1 GKTAKTGNGGRQTL
15 LPASVRSTG
24 AGKYCCRPPCKIS
37 TALII
42 RTSRKVAMSTKTSP
56 AATGLTGP
64 EAVCKNTLNLL
75 IFLVLIF
82 MEGLPHA
89 NTSHCATDY
98 RLYIFNCSGIATVR
112 EKRRP
117 LRCNQWRCRAISR
130 AGNSASHVSCASQG
144 DSHPVSFVLYDH
156 AAADIF
162 RLMNPPPSDRGFLF
176 YKWVI

>member
-1 GKTAKTGNGGRQTL
+1 RNVTGVQTCALPISVAGFSGLRTLHRGRQTL

-75 IFLVLIF
+75 IFVVLIF

-117 LRCNQWRCRAISR
+117 L
-130 AGNSASHVSCASQG
+130 
-144 DSHPVSFVLYDH
+144 
-156 AAADIF
+156 
-162 RLMNPPPSDRGFLF
+162 
-176 YKWVI
+176 